1 MKKIS
6 KLNDVAFHLLSNL
19 NKKKL
24 KINTLLTK
32 NWEISFGKHS
42 KDIQLKKVSFI
53 NKLDSL
59 KLEFKINSSKSFE
72 LHSIQREII
81 LKCEEILGIK
91 INKIQFFHDFLLQP
105 EVGQSSNQ
113 KNNTKKLKVVNNQK
127 LNDIKDEEVRAIF
140 KNMFIKTHEKN

>member
-6 KLNDVAFHLLSNL
+6 KLNDVAFHLLNNL

-32 NWEISFGKHS
+32 NWKIIFGEYS
-42 KDIQLKKVSFI
+42 KDIELKKVSI
-53 NKLDSL
+53 LGQSDSL

-81 LKCEEILGIK
+81 LKCEEILGLK
-91 INKIQFFHDFLLQP
+91 INKIQFFHDFL
-105 EVGQSSNQ
+105 SKKNINKIDNQ
-113 KNNTKKLKVVNNQK
+113 KIATKKLKDVNNQK
-127 LNDIKDEEVRAIF
+127 LNDIKDEEVKQIF
-140 KNMFIKTHEKN
+140 ENIMNKINANN

>member
-6 KLNDVAFHLLSNL
+6 KLNDVAFHLLNKL

-32 NWEISFGKHS
+32 NWKKIFGEYS
-42 KDIQLKKVSFI
+42 EDIELKKVSI
-53 NKLDSL
+53 LGQSDSL
-59 KLEFKINSSKSFE
+59 KLEFKIDSSKSFE

-81 LKCEEILGIK
+81 LKCEEILGLK
-91 INKIQFFHDFLLQP
+91 INKIQFFHDFL
-105 EVGQSSNQ
+105 SKKNINKIDNQ
-113 KNNTKKLKVVNNQK
+113 KITTKKLKDVNNQK

-140 KNMFIKTHEKN
+140 KNIFIKTHE

>member
-32 NWEISFGKHS
+32 NWEIIFGKHS

-91 INKIQFFHDFLLQP
+91 INKIQFFHDFLSQP

>member
-6 KLNDVAFHLLSNL
+6 KLNDVAFHLLNKL

-32 NWEISFGKHS
+32 NWKIIFGEHS
-42 KDIQLKKVSFI
+42 EDIELKKVSI
-53 NKLDSL
+53 LGQSDSL

-81 LKCEEILGIK
+81 LKCEEILGLK
-91 INKIQFFHDFLLQP
+91 INKIQFFHDFL
-105 EVGQSSNQ
+105 SK
-113 KNNTKKLKVVNNQK
+113 KNVNKIYNEKIETKKLKDVNNQK
-127 LNDIKDEEVRAIF
+127 LNDIKDAEVRAIF
-140 KNMFIKTHEKN
+140 KDIFSKTHE

>member
-6 KLNDVAFHLLSNL
+6 KLNDVAFHLLNNL

-32 NWEISFGKHS
+32 NWKIIFGEYS
-42 KDIQLKKVSFI
+42 KDIELKKVSI
-53 NKLDSL
+53 LGQSDSL

-81 LKCEEILGIK
+81 LKCEEILGLK
-91 INKIQFFHDFLLQP
+91 INKIQFFHDFL
-105 EVGQSSNQ
+105 SKKNINKIDNQ
-113 KNNTKKLKVVNNQK
+113 KITTKKLKDVNNQK
-127 LNDIKDEEVRAIF
+127 LNDIKDEEVRSIF
-140 KNMFIKTHEKN
+140 ENINKKLYENN

>member
-6 KLNDVAFHLLSNL
+6 KLNDVAFHLLNKL

-32 NWEISFGKHS
+32 NWKIIFGEHS
-42 KDIQLKKVSFI
+42 EDIELKKVSI
-53 NKLDSL
+53 LGQSDSL

-81 LKCEEILGIK
+81 LKCEEILGLK
-91 INKIQFFHDFLLQP
+91 INKIQFFHDFL
-105 EVGQSSNQ
+105 SK
-113 KNNTKKLKVVNNQK
+113 KNVNKIDNEKIATKKLKDVNNQK
-127 LNDIKDEEVRAIF
+127 LNDIKDAEVRAIF
-140 KNMFIKTHEKN
+140 KDIFSKTHE

>member
-6 KLNDVAFHLLSNL
+6 KLNDVAFHLLNNL

-32 NWEISFGKHS
+32 NWKIIFGEYS
-42 KDIQLKKVSFI
+42 KDIELKKVSI
-53 NKLDSL
+53 LGQSDSL

-81 LKCEEILGIK
+81 LKCEEILGLK
-91 INKIQFFHDFLLQP
+91 INKIQFFHDFL
-105 EVGQSSNQ
+105 SKKNINKIDNQ
-113 KNNTKKLKVVNNQK
+113 KITTKKLKDVNNQK

-140 KNMFIKTHEKN
+140 KDIFSKTHE

>member
-6 KLNDVAFHLLSNL
+6 KLNDVAFHLLNKL

-32 NWEISFGKHS
+32 NWKIIFGEHS
-42 KDIQLKKVSFI
+42 EDIELKKVSI
-53 NKLDSL
+53 LGQSDSI

-91 INKIQFFHDFLLQP
+91 INKIQFFHDFL
-105 EVGQSSNQ
+105 SKKNINKIDNQ
-113 KNNTKKLKVVNNQK
+113 KIATKKLKDVNNQK

-140 KNMFIKTHEKN
+140 KDIFSKTHE

>member
-6 KLNDVAFHLLSNL
+6 KLNDVAFHLLNKL

-32 NWEISFGKHS
+32 NWKIIFGEHS
-42 KDIQLKKVSFI
+42 EDIELKKVSI
-53 NKLDSL
+53 LGQSDSL

-81 LKCEEILGIK
+81 LKCEEILGLK
-91 INKIQFFHDFLLQP
+91 INKIQFFHDFL
-105 EVGQSSNQ
+105 SK
-113 KNNTKKLKVVNNQK
+113 KNVDKIDNEKIATKKLKDVNNQK
-127 LNDIKDEEVRAIF
+127 LNDIKDAEVRAIF
-140 KNMFIKTHEKN
+140 KDIFSKTHE

>member
-6 KLNDVAFHLLSNL
+6 KLNDVAFHLLNNL

-32 NWEISFGKHS
+32 NWKKIFGEYS
-42 KDIQLKKVSFI
+42 EDIELKKVSI
-53 NKLDSL
+53 LGQSDSL
-59 KLEFKINSSKSFE
+59 KLEFKIDSSKSFE

-81 LKCEEILGIK
+81 LKCEEILGLK
-91 INKIQFFHDFLLQP
+91 INKIQFFHDFL
-105 EVGQSSNQ
+105 SKKNINKIDNQ
-113 KNNTKKLKVVNNQK
+113 KIATKKLKDVNNQK

-140 KNMFIKTHEKN
+140 KDIFIKTHE

>member
-6 KLNDVAFHLLSNL
+6 KLNDVAFHLLNKKK
-19 NKKKL
+19 KKKL

-32 NWEISFGKHS
+32 NWKIIFGEHS
-42 KDIQLKKVSFI
+42 EDIELKKVSI
-53 NKLDSL
+53 LGQSDSL

-81 LKCEEILGIK
+81 LKCEEILGLK
-91 INKIQFFHDFLLQP
+91 INKILFFHDFLSKKN
-105 EVGQSSNQ
+105 VNKIDNQ
-113 KNNTKKLKVVNNQK
+113 KIATKKLKDVNNQK

-140 KNMFIKTHEKN
+140 KDIFSKTHE

>member
-6 KLNDVAFHLLSNL
+6 KLNDVAFHLLNKL

-32 NWEISFGKHS
+32 NWKIIFGEHS
-42 KDIQLKKVSFI
+42 EDIELKKVSI
-53 NKLDSL
+53 LGQSDSL

-81 LKCEEILGIK
+81 LKCEEILGLK
-91 INKIQFFHDFLLQP
+91 INKILFFHDFLSQKNFNKID
-105 EVGQSSNQ
+105 NQ
-113 KNNTKKLKVVNNQK
+113 KIATKKLKDVNNQK

-140 KNMFIKTHEKN
+140 KDIFSKTHE

>member
-6 KLNDVAFHLLSNL
+6 KLNDVAFHLLNNL

-32 NWEISFGKHS
+32 NWELIFGNHS
-42 KDIQLKKVSFI
+42 EDIQLKKVSFVSQSESI
-53 NKLDSL
+53 

-72 LHSIQREII
+72 LHSKQREII
-81 LKCEEILGIK
+81 LKCEEILGLK
-91 INKIQFFHDFLLQP
+91 INKIQFFHDFLSKP
-105 EVGQSSNQ
+105 NVDQSDNQ
-113 KNNTKKLKVVNNQK
+113 KINTKKLKVVNNQK

-140 KNMFIKTHEKN
+140 KDIFSKTHE

>member
-6 KLNDVAFHLLSNL
+6 KLNDVAFHLLNKL

-32 NWEISFGKHS
+32 NWKIIFGEHS
-42 KDIQLKKVSFI
+42 EDIELKKVSI
-53 NKLDSL
+53 LGQSDSL

-81 LKCEEILGIK
+81 LKCEEILGLK
-91 INKIQFFHDFLLQP
+91 INKIQFFHDFLSKKN
-105 EVGQSSNQ
+105 VNKIDNQ
-113 KNNTKKLKVVNNQK
+113 KIATKKLKDVNNQK

-140 KNMFIKTHEKN
+140 KDIFSKTHE

>member
-6 KLNDVAFHLLSNL
+6 KLNDVAFHLLNKL

-32 NWEISFGKHS
+32 NWKIIFGEHS
-42 KDIQLKKVSFI
+42 EDIELKKVSI
-53 NKLDSL
+53 LGQSDSL

-81 LKCEEILGIK
+81 LKCEEILGLK
-91 INKIQFFHDFLLQP
+91 INKIQFFHDFL
-105 EVGQSSNQ
+105 SKKNINKIDNQ
-113 KNNTKKLKVVNNQK
+113 KIATKKLKDVNNQK

-140 KNMFIKTHEKN
+140 KNIFSKTHE

>member
-32 NWEISFGKHS
+32 NWEIIFGKNS

-91 INKIQFFHDFLLQP
+91 INKIQFFHDFLSQP

>member
-6 KLNDVAFHLLSNL
+6 KLNDVAFHLLNNL

-32 NWEISFGKHS
+32 NWKIIFGEYYE
-42 KDIQLKKVSFI
+42 DIELKKVSI
-53 NKLDSL
+53 LGQSDSL

-91 INKIQFFHDFLLQP
+91 INKIQFFHDLL
-105 EVGQSSNQ
+105 SKKNINKIDNQ
-113 KNNTKKLKVVNNQK
+113 KIATKKLKDVNNQK

-140 KNMFIKTHEKN
+140 KDIFSKTHE

>member
-6 KLNDVAFHLLSNL
+6 KLNDVAFHLLNKL

-32 NWEISFGKHS
+32 NWKIIFGEHS
-42 KDIQLKKVSFI
+42 EDIELKKVSI
-53 NKLDSL
+53 LGQSDSL

-81 LKCEEILGIK
+81 LKCEEILGLK
-91 INKIQFFHDFLLQP
+91 INKIQYD
-105 EVGQSSNQ
+105 SK
-113 KNNTKKLKVVNNQK
+113 KNN
-127 LNDIKDEEVRAIF
+127 
-140 KNMFIKTHEKN
+140 

>member
-6 KLNDVAFHLLSNL
+6 KLNDVAFHLLNNL

-32 NWEISFGKHS
+32 NWKIIFGEYYE
-42 KDIQLKKVSFI
+42 DIELKKVSI
-53 NKLDSL
+53 LGQSDSL

-81 LKCEEILGIK
+81 LKCEEILGLK
-91 INKIQFFHDFLLQP
+91 INKIQFFHDFL
-105 EVGQSSNQ
+105 SKKNINKIDNQ
-113 KNNTKKLKVVNNQK
+113 KIATKKLKDVNNQK

-140 KNMFIKTHEKN
+140 KDIFSKTHE